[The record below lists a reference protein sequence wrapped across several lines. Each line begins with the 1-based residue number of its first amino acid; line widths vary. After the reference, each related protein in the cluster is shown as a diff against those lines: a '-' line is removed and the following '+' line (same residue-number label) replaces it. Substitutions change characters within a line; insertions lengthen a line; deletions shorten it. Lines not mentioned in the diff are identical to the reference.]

1 MATTYTDLKTALE
14 PLLHV
19 SDAGIGIPPAIPF
32 LFERFTKARR
42 TGLRGEETTDLGL
55 VLCKVIVQLHKGR
68 ITVVSEEGRGST
80 FTIRI
85 PQSQL

>member
-1 MATTYTDLKTALE
+1 MTTELVFL
-14 PLLHV
+14 
-19 SDAGIGIPPAIPF
+19 GAIPF

-42 TGLRGEETTDLGL
+42 PGLRGEETTDLGL
-55 VLCKVIVQLHKGR
+55 ALCEVIVELHKGR
-68 ITVVSEEGRGST
+68 ITVVSEKGRRNT